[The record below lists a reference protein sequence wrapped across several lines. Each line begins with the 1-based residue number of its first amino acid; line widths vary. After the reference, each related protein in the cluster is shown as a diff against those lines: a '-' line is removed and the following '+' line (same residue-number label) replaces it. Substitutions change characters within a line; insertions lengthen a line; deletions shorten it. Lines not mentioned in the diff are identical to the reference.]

1 MKKILISIAVLLIAA
16 SSFAMEAPD
25 VKVNGGVKMRGYS
38 LDNFLDF
45 NSSSDGDNWS
55 VFRIQSNIAATAAF
69 EKNVTA
75 HVNFSNQ
82 TYSEATYKSNNFNDT
97 DYNDTD
103 NSALWMDNQ
112 SGKVFVDQA
121 WIEVKKFLD
130 TPINMKFG
138 RQYLMY
144 GGGFVLFTGQSQ
156 YASTAMYFDG
166 VKLTWAVKDKMDID
180 LLYFKDQENNRADA
194 VDDDMTMI
202 GLYVTAKLLPGQQEL
217 YVLHKEDQDQ
227 KGAAPP
233 EKNFYLIGARVSNK
247 MSFGLDYALEGGY
260 ETGKYDD
267 RNQIDQAAYALK
279 ADIGYTLKV
288 KTDPRIFA
296 GYVYLS
302 GDGTPGDDTN
312 NSWDSFYGGWPIYGD
327 MLAWKYINVGTANSL
342 SNPYPGYTVGGR
354 IGGEVI
360 YSNLTMGT
368 VGVGFAPRSDVSVK
382 LSGSMLEFIDVNPA
396 VTDSEEFGNYY
407 QLDAK
412 YNYTDALSFAMYA
425 AMIDP
430 GDAFG
435 PDTENAYEFF
445 WETSLKF

>member
-1 MKKILISIAVLLIAA
+1 MKKILISIAVLLIAV

-75 HVNFSNQ
+75 CVNFSNQ
-82 TYSEATYKSNNFNDT
+82 TYGEGVS
-97 DYNDTD
+97 DY
-103 NSALWMDNQ
+103 LDNQ

-138 RQYLMY
+138 RQLLMY

-267 RNQIDQAAYALK
+267 RNQIDQKAYALK
-279 ADIGYTLKV
+279 ADLGYTLKV

-327 MLAWKYINVGTANSL
+327 MLAWKYINVGAANSL

-368 VGVGFAPRSDVSVK
+368 VGVGFAPRSDISVK

-396 VTDSEEFGNYY
+396 FTDSEEFGNYY

-412 YNYTDALSFAMYA
+412 YNYTDTLSFAMYA
-425 AMIDP
+425 GMIDP

-435 PDTENAYEFF
+435 PDTENAYEFY